1 MEDDEH
7 ELASP
12 LLLVS
17 NAAPLLASAGKAIKL
32 TFNNGIALPQRKM
45 NDELYKKVCVGD
57 SDSFEFNE

>member
-32 TFNNGIALPQRKM
+32 SFNNGLALPQRKM
-45 NDELYKKVCVGD
+45 NDEL
-57 SDSFEFNE
+57 